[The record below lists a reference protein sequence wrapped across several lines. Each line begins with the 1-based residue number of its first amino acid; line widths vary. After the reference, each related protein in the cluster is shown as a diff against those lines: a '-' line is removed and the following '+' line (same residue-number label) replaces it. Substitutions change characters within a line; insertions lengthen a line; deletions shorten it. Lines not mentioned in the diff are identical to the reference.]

1 MIEILLIWP
10 GNGFTVSFY
19 LQTISESRAKERES
33 ERKKELRH
41 AEREKEEKSWTQKPT
56 PTPTPTNPKT
66 DSDSDEP
73 RNRLRLTQKTQDREN
88 PFVKPIRSHPENPF
102 NQTQKTHLSNPEN
115 PFDRT
120 ISDLHRADHT
130 TGKIVA
136 PQHRSTQNRSFSCY
150 FCWVLRIWVLF
161 LLGFDEFGFCPW
173 PTFVVLDPNS
183 SSPTQL
189 RCPHSSN
196 PVAFLSLSLSIWPDL
211 MNFFCCDLF
220 LLCLFTKKW
229 Y

>member
-1 MIEILLIWP
+1 M
-10 GNGFTVSFY
+10 
-19 LQTISESRAKERES
+19 
-33 ERKKELRH
+33 
-41 AEREKEEKSWTQKPT
+41 
-56 PTPTPTNPKT
+56 NPKT
-66 DSDSDEP
+66 DSDSDET
-73 RNRLRLTQKTQDREN
+73 RNRLHLTQKTQDREN

-120 ISDLHRADHT
+120 ISDPHRANHT

-161 LLGFDEFGFCPW
+161 LLFLLGFDEFGFSPR
-173 PTFVVLDPNS
+173 PSFVVLDPHS
-183 SSPTQL
+183 SSPFIEPSCL
-189 RCPHSSN
+189 S
-196 PVAFLSLSLSIWPDL
+196 LSLSLSIWPDL
-211 MNFFCCDLF
+211 MNFFCWDLF
-220 LLCLFTKKW
+220 LLCLFTEKW